1 MIRETSAGTIVFR
14 NSNSD
19 LVFLLLHYPTGH
31 WDFVKGKM
39 EKDETPSQTTIR
51 EAEEETGIKD
61 LEFVGN
67 FKETIEYEFQ
77 HEGQTIFKKVIFF
90 LAKTNTKEI
99 ILSNEHL
106 DYVWLDFDH
115 AYEKITYENAK
126 LVLSKANELLKS
138 L

>member
-1 MIRETSAGTIVFR
+1 MIRETSAGTIVYKNT
-14 NSNSD
+14 NSN

-31 WDFVKGKM
+31 WDFIKGKM
-39 EKDETPSQTTIR
+39 EKDETSSQTTIR

-61 LEFVGN
+61 LQFVED
-67 FKETIEYEFQ
+67 FKEIIEYEFQ
-77 HEGQTIFKKVIFF
+77 HEGQIIFKKVIFY
-90 LAKTNTKEI
+90 LAKTNAKEI
-99 ILSNEHL
+99 TLSNEHL

-126 LVLSKANELLKS
+126 MVLLKANELLKS